1 MVSTHRISQL
11 LTALNKAGFLVPCCF
26 VFTSM
31 IYCMLTLQQTGVG
44 CFLGSWFVGALA
56 YADDIV
62 LLASTATAVR
72 QLLAVCDEFAVK
84 FDVMFNASKSKC
96 MLFRPRIFYSVI
108 LVILNLFDLSLSMPC
123 FVREHDHLLVA
134 IMHCVISMR
143 PCEHQICLSVAIILN
158 LLRNGLILVI

>member
-1 MVSTHRISQL
+1 M
-11 LTALNKAGFLVPCCF
+11 
-26 VFTSM
+26 
-31 IYCMLTLQQTGVG
+31 
-44 CFLGSWFVGALA
+44 GALA

-62 LLASTATAVR
+62 LMAPTATAMW

-123 FVREHDHLLVA
+123 FVREHDRLLVA
-134 IMHCVISMR
+134 LMHCVTRDMGSRSKMNLSLVLNPRVAVMR
-143 PCEHQICLSVAIILN
+143 L
-158 LLRNGLILVI
+158 